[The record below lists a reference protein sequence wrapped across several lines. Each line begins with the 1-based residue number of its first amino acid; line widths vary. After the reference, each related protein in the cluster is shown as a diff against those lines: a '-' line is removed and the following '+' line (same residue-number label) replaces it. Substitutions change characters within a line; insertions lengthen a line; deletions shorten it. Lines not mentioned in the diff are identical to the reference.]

1 MAKFMQSRRKML
13 IAAGEAVALGALG
26 YFGLKYFL
34 SSDKEGRAGPKL
46 KVVFLLAPDGLGTAD
61 WGPGLWHPII
71 NNNPND
77 SQDFTLRAISNE
89 LAAYKSQSLYLNG
102 LIVGAGNAGHSYPDQ
117 ILRDRNKSQSSIDT
131 ILGEAMPG
139 LSPTMRV
146 LYSTPH
152 NSDYNY
158 SFTGNI
164 GRNRETNPRILF
176 QSIFGPSGRSADV
189 GGAHILDLAKDDITE
204 LRGRLGA
211 GSQREKLGTQLD
223 AVEQLANDLGQ
234 DTGPAPTCSP
244 QEPDGSNHMS
254 SQYRNETTLAH
265 MKVLASALSCG
276 LMRVATVTLGRSADQ
291 ITLPVTNGLPGINK
305 TNPHAVAHRE
315 GGATQQE
322 WEYGRRWYVRQ
333 AKLLLDELA
342 RMPDPDA
349 SGDNLLQHTLVVF
362 TSEMGDGLAETA
374 ANMPVVLIGGASGKL
389 QSGSAGRA
397 FNVSSQG
404 EFSHWAVGKQADMQR
419 LWATIAQMAGTT
431 VPYGGNKDP
440 LTGIFNS

>member
-1 MAKFMQSRRKML
+1 
-13 IAAGEAVALGALG
+13 
-26 YFGLKYFL
+26 
-34 SSDKEGRAGPKL
+34 
-46 KVVFLLAPDGLGTAD
+46 
-61 WGPGLWHPII
+61 
-71 NNNPND
+71 
-77 SQDFTLRAISNE
+77 
-89 LAAYKSQSLYLNG
+89 
-102 LIVGAGNAGHSYPDQ
+102 
-117 ILRDRNKSQSSIDT
+117 
-131 ILGEAMPG
+131 
-139 LSPTMRV
+139 MRV

-152 NSDYNY
+152 NSDYSY

-164 GRNRETNPRILF
+164 GRARETNPRILF
-176 QSIFGPSGRSADV
+176 QSIFGPGGRSADI
-189 GGAHILDLAKDDITE
+189 GGAHILDLAKHDITE

-211 GSQREKLGTQLD
+211 GSQRQKLDTQLD
-223 AVEQLANDLGQ
+223 AVEQLAIDLGQ
-234 DTGPAPTCSP
+234 DTGPPPTCSP

-265 MKVLASALSCG
+265 MKVLASAFSCG

-333 AKLLLDELA
+333 VKLLLDELA
-342 RMPDPDA
+342 RMPDPD

-362 TSEMGDGLAETA
+362 TSEMADGLAETA

-389 QSGSAGRA
+389 RSGSAGRA
-397 FNVSSQG
+397 FNVAGQG
-404 EFSHWAVGKQADMQR
+404 EFMHWAAGRQADMQR